1 MKPRQPARPFVTVNF
16 AITWDGRVST
26 RNYTPADFTS
36 PRDKRRLSEIRATCD
51 AVLVGASTLAADR
64 MTMGLSDP
72 ALRAGRVG
80 KKQSAYPLRIIVSN
94 SGRLSPALRAFEKN
108 FSPILIFTTTKM
120 PARIRAALAE
130 KTDLWLH
137 ESATVNLPAMLAT
150 LRAEYRVKRLVC
162 EGGPR
167 LFRAML
173 AENLV
178 DEIHL
183 TLAPRIFGGRAAPTL
198 TGLPGNF
205 LPHSTRCTLREMKV
219 VAGEC
224 FLRYRVISSAQPLS

>member
-1 MKPRQPARPFVTVNF
+1 MKTQSPPRPFVTVNF

-26 RNYTPADFTS
+26 RNHTPADFTS
-36 PRDKRRLSEIRATCD
+36 KRDKQRLSEIRATCD

-64 MTMGLSDP
+64 MTMGISDP
-72 ALRAGRVG
+72 ALRAARVAR
-80 KKQSAYPLRIIVSN
+80 KQSAYPLRV
-94 SGRLSPALRAFEKN
+94 FEKD
-108 FSPILIFTTTKM
+108 FSPIVIFSTTKV
-120 PARIRAALAE
+120 PARTRAALSE
-130 KTDLWLH
+130 KADLWLH
-137 ESATVNLPAMLAT
+137 ESANINLPAMLGT

-198 TGLPGNF
+198 TGLPGDF
-205 LPHSTRCTLREMKV
+205 LPHSTRCTLREMDV
-219 VAGEC
+219 VEGEC
-224 FLRYRVISSAQPLS
+224 FLRYRVLRGGAAKG

>member
-1 MKPRQPARPFVTVNF
+1 MKKQPAARPFVTVNF

-26 RNYTPADFTS
+26 RKFTPSDFTS
-36 PRDKRRLSEIRATCD
+36 KRDKHRLSEIRATCD
-51 AVLVGASTLAADR
+51 AVLAGASTLAADR

-72 ALRAGRVG
+72 ALRAARVAR
-80 KKQSAYPLRIIVSN
+80 KQSAHPLRIIVSN
-94 SGRLSPALRAFEKN
+94 SGRISPALRVFEKD
-108 FSPILIFTTTKM
+108 FSPIVIFATTKM
-120 PARIRAALAE
+120 PARIRASLAE
-130 KTDLWLH
+130 KADLWLH

-167 LFRAML
+167 LFRALL

-183 TLAPRIFGGRAAPTL
+183 TLAPKIFGGRAAPTL
-198 TGLPGNF
+198 TGLPGDF
-205 LPHSTRCTLREMKV
+205 LPRSTRCTLREMNV
-219 VAGEC
+219 VDGEC
-224 FLRYRVISSAQPLS
+224 FLRYCVVGEAV

>member
-1 MKPRQPARPFVTVNF
+1 MKTRPPARPFVTVNF

-26 RNYTPADFTS
+26 RKLTPSDFTS
-36 PRDKRRLSEIRATCD
+36 PRDKRRLSEIRAGAD

-72 ALRAGRVG
+72 ALRAARVAR
-80 KKQSAYPLRIIVSN
+80 KQSALPLRVIVSN
-94 SGRLSPALRAFEKN
+94 SGRLSAGLRVFEKD
-108 FSPILIFTTTKM
+108 FSPIIIFSTAKM
-120 PARIRAALAE
+120 PARTRAALAE
-130 KTDLWLH
+130 KADLWLH

-150 LRAEYRVKRLVC
+150 LRAGYRVKRLVC

-183 TLAPRIFGGRAAPTL
+183 TLAPRFFGGRAAPTL
-198 TGLPGNF
+198 TGLPGGF
-205 LPHSTRCTLREMKV
+205 LPRSTRCTLREMRV
-219 VAGEC
+219 VGGEC
-224 FLRYRVISSAQPLS
+224 FLRYRVLAPAGS